1 MGPLMSRF
9 GLIMSTLMVCAILAG
24 CTTTGGTGGSFCDTT
39 RPHRP
44 SAVALAAMNDRE
56 VEEMLAHNLF
66 GQKACGWR
74 P

>member
-9 GLIMSTLMVCAILAG
+9 GLIASTLLVVVVLTG
-24 CTTTGGTGGSFCDTT
+24 CTTTGGTGGSFCDTA

-56 VEEMLAHNLF
+56 VEEMLAHNEF
-66 GQKACGWR
+66 GVRACGWR